1 MLKRPKRRVG
11 IKIDMT
17 PMVDVAFLLLI
28 FYMTTTTF
36 KPPEKK
42 QITVPSS
49 HSQIDLPDVDILNIS
64 VTKEDSI
71 FLEYIVKSEK
81 EVKGKKE
88 AVLDRV
94 YEEANPQT
102 LAETINRIR
111 ATQWGYK
118 MRLVIKADRDVR
130 YGTMAA
136 IMDALQEMNI
146 VQFHLVT
153 ELDTSPIT

>member
-1 MLKRPKRRVG
+1 MLKRPKRRIG
-11 IKIDMT
+11 IRIDMT

-64 VTKEDSI
+64 VTKDDSI
-71 FLEYIVKSEK
+71 FLEYIIKSEK
-81 EVKGKKE
+81 EVKGKKQG
-88 AVLDRV
+88 VLDRV

-102 LAETINRIR
+102 LGEIINRIR

-130 YGTMAA
+130 YGTMAS
-136 IMDALQEMNI
+136 IMEALQQMDI

-153 ELDTSPIT
+153 ELDTEPIT

>member
-64 VTKEDSI
+64 VTKDDSI

-81 EVKGKKE
+81 EVKGKKQG
-88 AVLDRV
+88 VLDRV

-102 LAETINRIR
+102 LGEIINRIR

-136 IMDALQEMNI
+136 IMEALQQMDI

-153 ELDTSPIT
+153 ELDTEPIT

>member
-1 MLKRPKRRVG
+1 
-11 IKIDMT
+11 MT

-49 HSQIDLPDVDILNIS
+49 HSQIDMPDVDILNIS
-64 VTKEDSI
+64 VTKQDSI

-88 AVLDRV
+88 AVLDRM
-94 YEEANPQT
+94 YEEATPQT
-102 LAETINRIR
+102 LGEIINRIR
-111 ATQWGYK
+111 ATQWGYR

-130 YGTMAA
+130 FGTMSS
-136 IMDALQEMNI
+136 IMDALQQMDI

-153 ELDTSPIT
+153 EFDSEPIT

>member
-11 IKIDMT
+11 VKIDMT

-64 VTKEDSI
+64 VTKDDSI

-81 EVKGKKE
+81 VVKGKKQG
-88 AVLDRV
+88 VLDRV

-102 LAETINRIR
+102 LAEIINRIR

-136 IMDALQEMNI
+136 IMEALQEMDI

-153 ELDTSPIT
+153 DLDTSPIT

>member
-71 FLEYIVKSEK
+71 YLEYIVKSEK
-81 EVKGKKE
+81 EIKGKKE
-88 AVLDRV
+88 GVLDRV
-94 YEEANPQT
+94 YEEATPET
-102 LAETINRIR
+102 LYEIITRIR

-118 MRLVIKADRDVR
+118 MRLVIKADRNVR
-130 YGTMAA
+130 YGTMAS
-136 IMDALQEMNI
+136 IMDALQKEKI

-153 ELDTSPIT
+153 ELDTEPIT

>member
-1 MLKRPKRRVG
+1 
-11 IKIDMT
+11 MT

-102 LAETINRIR
+102 LAEIINRIR

-136 IMDALQEMNI
+136 IMEALQEMDI
-146 VQFHLVT
+146 IQFHLVT
-153 ELDTSPIT
+153 DLDTSPIT

>member
-64 VTKEDSI
+64 VTKDDSI

-88 AVLDRV
+88 GVLDRV

-102 LAETINRIR
+102 LGEIINRIR

-130 YGTMAA
+130 YGTMAS
-136 IMDALQEMNI
+136 IMEALQQMDI

-153 ELDTSPIT
+153 EVDTSPIT

>member
-1 MLKRPKRRVG
+1 
-11 IKIDMT
+11 
-17 PMVDVAFLLLI
+17 MVDVAFLLLI

-64 VTKEDSI
+64 VTKDDSI

-81 EVKGKKE
+81 EVKGKKQG
-88 AVLDRV
+88 VLDRV

-102 LAETINRIR
+102 LGEIINRIR

-130 YGTMAA
+130 YGTMAS
-136 IMDALQEMNI
+136 IMEALQEMDI

-153 ELDTSPIT
+153 EVDTSPIS

>member
-1 MLKRPKRRVG
+1 
-11 IKIDMT
+11 MT

-42 QITVPSS
+42 QISLPSS
-49 HSQIDLPDVDILNIS
+49 HSQLDLPDVDILNIS
-64 VTKEDSI
+64 VTKDDSI
-71 FLEYIVKSEK
+71 FLEYIVKTEK
-81 EVKGKKE
+81 DVRGKKE
-88 AVLDRV
+88 GVLDRM

-102 LAETINRIR
+102 LAVIITRIR
-111 ATQWGYK
+111 ATQWGYR
-118 MRLVIKADRDVR
+118 MRLVIKADREVR

-136 IMDALQEMNI
+136 IMDALQQMDI

-153 ELDTSPIT
+153 DFDSEPIT

>member
-1 MLKRPKRRVG
+1 
-11 IKIDMT
+11 MT

-64 VTKEDSI
+64 VTKDDSI

-81 EVKGKKE
+81 VVKGKKQG
-88 AVLDRV
+88 VLDRV

-102 LAETINRIR
+102 LAEIINRIR

-136 IMDALQEMNI
+136 IMEALQEMDI

-153 ELDTSPIT
+153 DLDTSPIT

>member
-11 IKIDMT
+11 VKIDMT

-64 VTKEDSI
+64 VTKDDSI

-81 EVKGKKE
+81 EVKGKKQG
-88 AVLDRV
+88 VLDRV

-102 LAETINRIR
+102 LAEIINRIR

-136 IMDALQEMNI
+136 IMEALQEMDI

-153 ELDTSPIT
+153 DLDTSPIT

>member
-64 VTKEDSI
+64 VTKDDSI
-71 FLEYIVKSEK
+71 FLEYIIKSEK
-81 EVKGKKE
+81 EVKGKKQG
-88 AVLDRV
+88 VLDRV
-94 YEEANPQT
+94 YEEANPET
-102 LAETINRIR
+102 LGEIINRIR

-136 IMDALQEMNI
+136 IMEALQQMDI

-153 ELDTSPIT
+153 ELDTEPIT

>member
-42 QITVPSS
+42 QISVPSS
-49 HSQIDLPDVDILNIS
+49 HSQIDLPDVDILNMS

-81 EVKGKKE
+81 EIKGKKE
-88 AVLDRV
+88 SVLDRM

-102 LAETINRIR
+102 IANIITRIR
-111 ATQWGYK
+111 ATQWGYR

-130 YGTMAA
+130 YGTMAS
-136 IMDALQEMNI
+136 IMDALQKMNI
-146 VQFHLVT
+146 VQVPLGTYF
-153 ELDTSPIT
+153 

>member
-1 MLKRPKRRVG
+1 
-11 IKIDMT
+11 
-17 PMVDVAFLLLI
+17 VAFLLLI

-36 KPPEKK
+36 KPPETK

-64 VTKEDSI
+64 VTKDDSI
-71 FLEYIVKSEK
+71 FLEYIIKSEK
-81 EVKGKKE
+81 EVKGKKQG
-88 AVLDRV
+88 VLDRV

-102 LAETINRIR
+102 LGEIINRIR

-136 IMDALQEMNI
+136 IMEALQQMDI

>member
-11 IKIDMT
+11 VKIDMT

-64 VTKEDSI
+64 VTKDDSI

-88 AVLDRV
+88 GVLDRV

-102 LAETINRIR
+102 LGEIINRIR

-136 IMDALQEMNI
+136 IMEALQQMDI
-146 VQFHLVT
+146 IQFHLVT
-153 ELDTSPIT
+153 ELDNSPIT